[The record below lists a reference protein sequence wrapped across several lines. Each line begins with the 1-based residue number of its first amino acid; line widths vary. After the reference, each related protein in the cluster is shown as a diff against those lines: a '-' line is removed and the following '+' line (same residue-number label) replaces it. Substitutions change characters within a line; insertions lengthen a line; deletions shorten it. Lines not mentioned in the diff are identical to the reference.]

1 MVEKRQQNLMV
12 NFSILF
18 LYAKV
23 FYKWMLNHREKVL
36 TNYLVTCG
44 FRSLAI
50 CDLYSQDLYQVSF

>member
-23 FYKWMLNHREKVL
+23 FYKWMPNNREKIL

-50 CDLYSQDLYQVSF
+50 CDLYSQDWYQVSF